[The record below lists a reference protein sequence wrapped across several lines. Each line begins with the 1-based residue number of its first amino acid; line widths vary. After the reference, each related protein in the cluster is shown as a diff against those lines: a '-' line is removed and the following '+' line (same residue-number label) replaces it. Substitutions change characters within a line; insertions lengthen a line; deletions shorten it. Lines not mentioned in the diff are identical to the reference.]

1 MEESLRQFYE
11 LKQQQ
16 KQIEQQLET
25 LRNVIIAYCNGN
37 PAGELQA
44 GDYQAK
50 IIVQER
56 REYDDARLFDVL
68 PESDMWRLLSKSDAS
83 KVASLVKLNILTEE
97 KLRGTYTNKS
107 VQTLQVKRV

>member
-1 MEESLRQFYE
+1 MEETFRQYYE

-68 PESDMWRLLSKSDAS
+68 PEADMWRLLSKSDAS
-83 KVASLVKLNILTEE
+83 KVASVVKLNLLSEE
-97 KLRGTYTNKS
+97 TLRGTYTNKS